1 MSSSD
6 LRSARVAVGRASGLL
21 QSDGFSSSEAR
32 HALRQGERLHRVSV
46 YPSDFGLER
55 MAEEARLGRARC
67 SAAPV
72 PAQLLRP
79 APAMAADPAALR
91 PSPRQTMMTR
101 LQALASDC
109 TCPAAALE
117 RSSEQ

>member
-55 MAEEARLGRARC
+55 MAEEARLGPRALFGSAGTRAA
-67 SAAPV
+67 AAPG
-72 PAQLLRP
+72 AGNGGG
-79 APAMAADPAALR
+79 
-91 PSPRQTMMTR
+91 PSG
-101 LQALASDC
+101 
-109 TCPAAALE
+109 AAAEPEADDDDSPAGSGE
-117 RSSEQ
+117 RLHLPCCCAGAFF